1 MIAFTATGVAATS
14 LSHLNSQV
22 VVLAEN
28 PDGDGQRLEIS
39 RSLAHTEQDR
49 DLGQDTYCLS
59 TQTGATVYGGVR
71 SYVLDDSTLTMRL
84 DPRARDVLGV
94 PGEFSIRL
102 EADAAT
108 IESVRSALLSILGG
122 AGDAD

>member
-1 MIAFTATGVAATS
+1 MIAFTARGVASTN
-14 LSHLNSQV
+14 LPNLNSEV
-22 VVLAEN
+22 VVLAEE
-28 PDGDGQRLEIS
+28 PDGDGPRLEIS
-39 RSLAHTEQDR
+39 RSLTHTKQDR

-71 SYVLDDSTLTMRL
+71 SYVLDGSTLTMRL
-84 DPRARDVLGV
+84 DSRARDVLGV

-108 IESVRSALLSILGG
+108 IEGVRSALVSILGMD
-122 AGDAD
+122 GDAV